1 MTAGSSDPITH
12 TAEFLELLVTPWMM
26 ADYAVALAL
35 IAFGIWYLR
44 TSPSRA
50 ADALDVEA
58 AMKRQAIRL
67 MIILLVVAASLVSIG
82 VLYFTDLKNASRAER
97 AAQQESVARLKA
109 QQIDKWLLERTIDAE
124 FLATA
129 LRGLPLERL
138 PSDRDVRLGI
148 ELLFAQVLAGNTDRV
163 SVSLLAPD
171 GRVLVHAGDGT
182 APDGGTVQAARAV
195 AAQPGQRQN
204 IVDVHLDGT
213 PPRPLMAFL
222 VSVTAQPGRG
232 PAVAVLAMTIDPFD
246 ALFPQ
251 IEAWPTPSASSEVVV
266 VRREGDDFVFITPPP
281 LLKPVPA
288 PLAFRAPLV
297 GSKLPAAEA
306 VVKGDAVRIGP
317 DYRGVDVLTASRRVT
332 GVPWVV
338 IAKTDLEEIARPL
351 QRKQLTL
358 ILVIGAAIVLAAFM
372 LLVLWRSEYASLLAF
387 RDRKGEEQTAMSRHF
402 EQLVRMARDIVLL
415 IRPDGM
421 IIEANEAAAAAYG
434 YSADELRNLNVRDLQ
449 PPEELAQFEA
459 VWNASDPP
467 GGILIEGANRR
478 RDGTIFPVEISGRA
492 IDVDGRIYRQCF
504 IRDISERKALE
515 REVGRLSNVK
525 AALQAATS
533 VLLRA
538 RNETELFQEMCEVLV
553 QVGGFRMANVAIPN
567 DDAEKTVR
575 FLAIA
580 GVEDGYLARAAIS
593 WGEGPRSRGPTG
605 GALRTGEVQV
615 NQDFAVNPTVAPWR
629 EEALKRGYQA
639 SIGLPLRVD
648 DKVFAALTLYAEQ
661 PNAFDE
667 EERALLLALTE
678 DVSYAVLRLRR
689 P

>member
-1 MTAGSSDPITH
+1 MDPITH
-12 TAEFLELLVTPWMM
+12 TAEFLEFLVTPWMM

-44 TSPSRA
+44 TSPNRA

-58 AMKRQAIRL
+58 AMKRQAVRL
-67 MIILLVVAASLVSIG
+67 TVILLVVAASLVSIG

-97 AAQQESVARLKA
+97 AVQQESVARLKA
-109 QQIDKWLLERTIDAE
+109 QQIDKWLLERIIDAE

-138 PSDRDVRLGI
+138 PSDRDVKLGI
-148 ELLFAQVLAGNTDRV
+148 ELLFAQVLAGNTDRL

-182 APDGGTVQAARAV
+182 APDGETLQAAQAV
-195 AAQPGQRQN
+195 AAQSGWRQN
-204 IVDVHLDGT
+204 IVDVHLAGA
-213 PPRPLMAFL
+213 PPRPRMAFL
-222 VSVTAQPGRG
+222 VPVREGSVSG
-232 PAVAVLAMTIDPFD
+232 PMVAVLAMAIDPFD
-246 ALFPQ
+246 ALLPQ

-266 VRREGDDFVFITPPP
+266 VRREGDDLVFITPPP

-288 PLAFRAPLV
+288 PLAFRSPLAD
-297 GSKLPAAEA
+297 SKLPAAEA
-306 VVKGDAVRIGP
+306 VVKGDAVRLGP
-317 DYRGVDVLTASRRVT
+317 DYRGVDVLTASRRAT
-332 GVPWVV
+332 GVPWIVV
-338 IAKTDLEEIARPL
+338 AKTDLEEIAHPL

-358 ILVIGAAIVLAAFM
+358 ILVIGAAIVLSAFM

-387 RDRKGEEQTAMSRHF
+387 RDQKSEEQTAMSRHF

-434 YSADELRNLNVRDLQ
+434 YAAGELRNLNVRDLL
-449 PPEELAQFEA
+449 PPEEFAQFEA
-459 VWNASDPP
+459 VWNAPDSP
-467 GGILIEGANRR
+467 GGILVESANRR

-504 IRDISERKALE
+504 IRDISQRKALE

-538 RNETELFQEMCEVLV
+538 RSETELFQGMSEILV
-553 QVGGFRMANVAIPN
+553 QLGGYRMANVAVPEN
-567 DDAEKTVR
+567 DAGKTVR

-580 GVEDGYLARAAIS
+580 GVEDGYLTRAAIS
-593 WGEGPRSRGPTG
+593 WGEGPRSLGPTG

-615 NQDFAVNPTVAPWR
+615 NQNSAVNPMVAPWR

-648 DKVFAALTLYAEQ
+648 GKVFAALTLYAGQ
-661 PNAFDE
+661 PNAFDK
-667 EERALLLALTE
+667 EERALLIALAE
-678 DVSYAVLRLRR
+678 DVSYAVSRLRR